1 MDSTALTTRVD
12 ATATVSRDYEPV
24 RIERQL
30 LARAFD
36 LVCDIANQATEEQSK
51 SPMNIDSPVNTV
63 SVDMRRRPAA

>member
-1 MDSTALTTRVD
+1 MDGTALTTRAD
-12 ATATVSRDYEPV
+12 ATAMVSRDYEPV
-24 RIERQL
+24 RTESQL

-36 LVCDIANQATEEQSK
+36 LVCDIANQSTEEQSK